1 MKIVI
6 QRVSRARVEIGG
18 VMVSSIGK
26 GMVLLVGVEKGD
38 TEKDIDFAVNKVVS
52 LRIFG
57 DGKNH
62 MNMDIRDIGGSFLVI
77 SQFTVAGNIRKGRR
91 PSFDRAAEPEKAEAL
106 YNLFVQ
112 RLQASGVPVR
122 EGRFRE
128 MMQVHI
134 VNNGPVTFW
143 LDSKQPRR
151 SSKYEGIREDSSE
164 LC

>member
-134 VNNGPVTFW
+134 VNDGPVTFW

-151 SSKYEGIREDSSE
+151 SSK
-164 LC
+164 